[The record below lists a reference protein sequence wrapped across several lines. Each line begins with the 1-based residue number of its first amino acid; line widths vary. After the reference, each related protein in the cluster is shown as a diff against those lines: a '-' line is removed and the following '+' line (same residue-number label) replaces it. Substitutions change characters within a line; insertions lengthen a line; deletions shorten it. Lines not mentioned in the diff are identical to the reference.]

1 MKKLV
6 SLALSAVMACGVTA
20 ALAGCDGDNTNTGAK
35 VEDYEFKPV
44 AASELK
50 VGLICLHDEDST
62 YDKNFIDAMDAA
74 CKAKGVT
81 LVKQLNKAEDSTCFD
96 AAEDLVGQGC
106 KVIFADSFGHESYIM
121 QAAAK
126 YPSVQ
131 FCHATG
137 TKALTHNLGNYH
149 NAFASIYEGR
159 YLAGVAAGMKLKTL
173 ETKTDDEGKAYYQI
187 GYVGAYPY
195 AEVISG
201 FTSFYLGVQSVM
213 EENVS
218 VKMDVTYTYS
228 WYSPT
233 DEQTGAEF
241 LIGKGAQLISQHA
254 DSMGAP
260 NACQTAGI
268 PNVTYNVSTKS
279 ECPDSYIAGSRI
291 NWQPYFEY
299 MIDCV
304 MNGDR
309 IDADWCGN
317 LATGSVEVLEFGSA
331 AAEGTAEAV
340 AAAKAKLESGEVKVF
355 DTSKF
360 TIDGETLTSYKADVK
375 DYGDYAGETEVVFD
389 GEFNES
395 LFRSA
400 PYFDQ
405 IIDNITE
412 WNKKAN

>member
-20 ALAGCDGDNTNTGAK
+20 ALAGCGENDDDT
-35 VEDYEFKPV
+35 
-44 AASELK
+44 LK
-50 VGLICLHDEDST
+50 VGLICLHDDSST
-62 YDKNFIDAMDAA
+62 YDKNFIDAMEAA
-74 CKAKGVT
+74 CSKKGVK
-81 LVKQLNKAEDSTCFD
+81 LIKQLNKAEDSACFD

-121 QAAAK
+121 QAAEK
-126 YPSVQ
+126 YPDVQ

-137 TKALTHNLGNYH
+137 TKALTTDLENHH

-159 YLAGVAAGMKLKTL
+159 YLAGVAAGMKLNTL
-173 ETKTDDEGKAYYQI
+173 TPKKDSENNEYYQI

-201 FTSFYLGVQSVM
+201 FTSFYLGVKSVAKAD
-213 EENVS
+213 

-260 NACQTAGI
+260 NACEAKDI
-268 PNVTYNVSTKS
+268 PNVTYNVSTEDK
-279 ECPDSYIAGSRI
+279 CPKTYISGSRI

-304 MNGDR
+304 VKGEK
-309 IDADWCGN
+309 IDKDWTGT
-317 LATGSVEVLEFGSA
+317 LATGSVEVLSFGAA
-331 AAEGTAEAV
+331 AAEGTEAAV
-340 AAAKAKLESGEVKVF
+340 NAAKAKLESGEVKVF
-355 DTSKF
+355 DTNNF
-360 TIDGETLTSYKADVK
+360 TVGGEKITSFIADVK
-375 DYGDYAGETEVVFD
+375 DYGDYQPETEVVKD
-389 GEFNES
+389 GVLLES
-395 LFRSA
+395 FYRSA
-400 PYFDQ
+400 PYFTL
-405 IIDNITE
+405 IIDGITE

>member
-20 ALAGCDGDNTNTGAK
+20 ALAGCDGDNASTGAK
-35 VEDYEFKPV
+35 VEDYEIKPV

-50 VGLICLHDEDST
+50 VGLICLHDSDST
-62 YDKNFIDAMDAA
+62 YDKNFIDAMDDA
-74 CKAKGVT
+74 CKAKGVQ
-81 LVKQLNKAEDSTCFD
+81 VIKQLNKAEDSSCFD
-96 AAEDLVGQGC
+96 AAEELVSQGC
-106 KVIFADSFGHESYIM
+106 KVIFADSFGHESYLM

-137 TKALTHNLGNYH
+137 TKALTHTLGNYH

-159 YLAGVAAGMKLKTL
+159 YLAGVAAGVKLNTL
-173 ETKTDDEGKAYYQI
+173 TPKKDSENKEYYQI

-201 FTSFYLGVQSVM
+201 FTSFYLGVKSVAKA
-213 EENVS
+213 E

-233 DEQTGAEF
+233 DEQAGAKY
-241 LIGKGAQLISQHA
+241 LIDKGAQLISQHA

-260 NACQTAGI
+260 NECEKNEI
-268 PNVTYNVSTKS
+268 PNVTYNVSTKG
-279 ECPDSYIAGSRI
+279 ECPKTYIAGSRI

-304 MNGDR
+304 LNGER
-309 IDADWCGN
+309 IDPDWCGN

-331 AAEGTAEAV
+331 VADGTAEAV

-355 DTSKF
+355 DTNNF
-360 TIDGETLTSYKADVK
+360 TVGGEKLTSYKADVK
-375 DYGDYAGETEVVFD
+375 DYGDYVGETEVVLD
-389 GEFNES
+389 GVFNES

-400 PYFDQ
+400 PYFNL